1 MGTELLPFE
10 EVAALI
16 ATASV
21 LGVLLLTPLY
31 FSQRRDISRLRE
43 WMASEPEHAATDLM
57 RSEERLDRS
66 ELELERL
73 YAERG
78 EPVPGAAETVA
89 TEVRPGPTPPAQP
102 AAARVTSERPA
113 LERITMERSALEPHP
128 RWRRFAA
135 EATRTR
141 WLAAL
146 ALIALVVAA
155 AAIVGAEGIL
165 EDDPGPEGTTDLTG
179 IEVAVLNTTSA
190 GGLGGQVSRQ
200 IERAGYLSGEVG
212 TLVRD
217 ADQTVVMY
225 EPGQRRAAIRVA
237 RELGDVAVQKLDRQ
251 AEEAAPTANVVV
263 ILGEDRVGG

>member
-1 MGTELLPFE
+1 MGTELLPFD

-43 WMASEPEHAATDLM
+43 WMESEPEHAATELM

-66 ELELERL
+66 EVELERL

-78 EPVPGAAETVA
+78 EPVPGAAETA
-89 TEVRPGPTPPAQP
+89 TEVRPDATPPAQP
-102 AAARVTSERPA
+102 AASRVTSERPA

-155 AAIVGAEGIL
+155 AAIVGVQGIL
-165 EDDPGPEGTTDLTG
+165 EDDPDPEGTTDPTG

-200 IERAGYLSGEVG
+200 IERAGYLSGEVD

-225 EPGQRRAAIRVA
+225 EPGQRRAAMRVA
-237 RELGDVAVQKLDRQ
+237 KELGDVAVQKLDRQ